1 MLKPALGQKLILDF
15 TIYHLRKAAQPACV
29 RLWLTASDC
38 VKVFLKENFPFRDK
52 YMKIISGKL

>member
-1 MLKPALGQKLILDF
+1 MLKPALGKKLILDF
-15 TIYHLRKAAQPACV
+15 YHLRKAAQPACV

-52 YMKIISGKL
+52 YMKIISAKL